1 MAVGN
6 AKNEDN
12 VIIRRY
18 IAVTPNDSTDITA
31 GAIGLRIG
39 STAGDVVF
47 TDENGDV
54 TLAVAAYEFIP
65 CTTVSR
71 VKSTGTTATAI
82 HAVY

>member
-18 IAVTPNDSTDITA
+18 ESVTPDDSNDITA

-39 STAGDVVF
+39 GTAGNIVF
-47 TDENGDV
+47 TDEGGDV
-54 TLAVAAYEFIP
+54 TLAVTAYEFIP

-71 VKSTGTTATAI
+71 VKSTGTTATPI